1 MIGLSKEALA
11 RIRGLFS
18 ALLIITLAAI
28 VIVPLTSEILN
39 HEMSNSQI
47 NIYVTLLIVWILLA
61 VTLGIIY
68 LASEGSKQIKPITLP
83 INEEEQ

>member
-1 MIGLSKEALA
+1 VIGLSKEALA

-39 HEMSNSQI
+39 HEVSNSQI

-68 LASEGSKQIKPITLP
+68 LASEGSKQIRPITLP

>member
-39 HEMSNSQI
+39 HEVSNSQI

-68 LASEGSKQIKPITLP
+68 LASEGSKQIRPITLP

>member
-28 VIVPLTSEILN
+28 VIVPLTSEFLN

>member
-1 MIGLSKEALA
+1 VIGLSKEALA